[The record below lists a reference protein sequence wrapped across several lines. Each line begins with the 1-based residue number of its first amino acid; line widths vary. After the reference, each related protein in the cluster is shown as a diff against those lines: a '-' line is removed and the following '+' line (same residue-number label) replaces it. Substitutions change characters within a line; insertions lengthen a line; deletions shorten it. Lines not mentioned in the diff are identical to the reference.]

1 MEQQTFTDVI
11 ELIFGKLQVR
21 YGAAWLRQWD
31 GVDMNLVKSDWG
43 SELVGFA
50 NNLEPLRYAL
60 RHLPER
66 CPNVGQ
72 FRAIANGCPLP
83 QFKQLPA
90 PAADPAVVAE
100 ELARQSGIR
109 NAIAHR
115 EDGKQWARR
124 ILSRIQNGD
133 TSISRYAAMSARMA
147 LGMEPS
153 HEPHALHR
161 SSDRSRVLPTQ
172 SRSG

>member
-90 PAADPAVVAE
+90 PAADPAIVAE

-109 NAIAHR
+109 KAITHR

-133 TSISRYAAMSARMA
+133 SSISRYAAMSARMA
-147 LGMEPS
+147 LGMEAKP
-153 HEPHALHR
+153 
-161 SSDRSRVLPTQ
+161 
-172 SRSG
+172 